1 MKKTYVKEN
10 NGGGLSIELHEEGLC
25 TKLVTGL
32 EFCRPLTLVD
42 LKTFGD
48 SWGVRD
54 VSGCNI
60 TGYDEEGNTGGYI
73 LPGKEMEL
81 TADEAV
87 DDHETTKIIAEYDHN
102 TKKLVINARD
112 AGQAGTDIISG
123 WVEDAGTLEIS
134 SGVYLSTSDGV
145 ADSVADYADNAFW
158 ITTDNGFCDGF
169 SSVNEA
175 LNSIR

>member
-1 MKKTYVKEN
+1 
-10 NGGGLSIELHEEGLC
+10 
-25 TKLVTGL
+25 
-32 EFCRPLTLVD
+32 
-42 LKTFGD
+42 
-48 SWGVRD
+48 
-54 VSGCNI
+54 
-60 TGYDEEGNTGGYI
+60 
-73 LPGKEMEL
+73 MEL

-102 TKKLVINARD
+102 TKRIVVNAM
-112 AGQAGTDIISG
+112 AVGHAGTDIISG
-123 WVEDAGTLEIS
+123 WVKEPGTLEIA

-158 ITTDNGFCDGF
+158 ITTDNGFCEGF